1 LNPEKRALH
10 FIEAVDRS
18 KSVIVRGIE
27 MLVAGIDVGAATAKT
42 VILGNG
48 EILGY
53 AIRPTGHDVKFAAN
67 RVTEEALDNA
77 RFSTSIDNLN
87 YIVSTGYARE
97 SVDFA
102 NKTVTEIIC
111 HAKGAHFVIPTT
123 RFLID
128 MGGQD
133 SKAIEVDREGNITN
147 FIMNDKC
154 AAGTGRFLE
163 VMANVLEVESVAE
176 MGPLALQSEEPCR
189 ISSTCTV
196 FAETEVVV
204 LRAEGKDRK
213 DLIAGVHKAVSAR
226 VAAMASSLTIT
237 PDAVFTGG
245 VAKNIGVKK
254 FLEEEIGMEL
264 LVPDEPQIIGALGAA
279 LLAQTELIKQYNTRV
294 V

>member
-1 LNPEKRALH
+1 
-10 FIEAVDRS
+10 
-18 KSVIVRGIE
+18 

-42 VILGNG
+42 VILRNG

-53 AIRPTGHDVKFAAN
+53 AIRPTGHNVKLATN

-77 RFSTSIDNLN
+77 KLSTSIDNLN
-87 YIVSTGYARE
+87 YIVSTGYARG

-111 HAKGAHFVIPTT
+111 HAKGAHFVIPST
-123 RFLID
+123 RFIID

-133 SKAIEVDREGNITN
+133 SKAIEVDREGNVTN

-226 VAAMASSLTIT
+226 VAAMASSLTII

-245 VAKNIGVKK
+245 VAKNIGVKM

-279 LLAQTELIKQYNTRV
+279 LLAQTELIKQHKTRV

>member
-1 LNPEKRALH
+1 
-10 FIEAVDRS
+10 
-18 KSVIVRGIE
+18 

-42 VILGNG
+42 VILEDGK
-48 EILGY
+48 IIGY
-53 AIRPTGHDVKFAAN
+53 AIKPVGYDIKLVAN
-67 RVTEEALDNA
+67 EISKEALHRA
-77 RFSTSIDNLN
+77 GLSISIEDLD

-97 SVDFA
+97 SIEFA

-111 HAKGAHFVIPTT
+111 HAKGACFMIPST
-123 RFLID
+123 RFIID

-133 SKAIEVDREGNITN
+133 SKAIEVDPEGNIIN

-163 VMANVLEVESVAE
+163 VMAQILQVESMGE
-176 MGPLALQSEEPCR
+176 MGPLALQSKEPCC

-204 LRAEGKDRK
+204 LRAGGKDRN
-213 DLIAGVHKAVSAR
+213 DLIAGVHKAVASR
-226 VAAMASSLTIT
+226 VAAMATSLTCK

-245 VAKNIGVKK
+245 VARNTGVKK
-254 FLEEEIGMEL
+254 YLEEELNREF

-279 LLAQTELIKQYNTRV
+279 LIAQTQLVK
-294 V
+294 